1 MRLLLDCAEICRTS
15 ADFMIRGSDLHP
27 HICRA
32 CAAVCA
38 RCADECDAMGDDPYL
53 AACSEI
59 CRRSALTCAEMAGR
73 AADTN
78 SAAIVFLMISS
89 SLIKT

>member
-1 MRLLLDCAEICRTS
+1 
-15 ADFMIRGSDLHP
+15 MIRGSDLHP

-59 CRRSALTCAEMAGR
+59 CRRCAISCAEMAGR
-73 AADTN
+73 AA
-78 SAAIVFLMISS
+78 
-89 SLIKT
+89 